1 MNMDGA
7 LIPGKNFFLPPY
19 GAGLPVTFS
28 AEQLALLRQMNP
40 ALADMLGTL
49 DNRERAEVK
58 DALNAGI
65 GLSAKEQPK
74 RKLTAE
80 HKAAMKAGREAKAK
94 KAAA

>member
-1 MNMDGA
+1 
-7 LIPGKNFFLPPY
+7 
-19 GAGLPVTFS
+19 
-28 AEQLALLRQMNP
+28 MNP

-65 GLSAKEQPK
+65 GLAGKEQPK

-80 HKAAMKAGREAKAK
+80 HKAAMKAGREAKARRRPS
-94 KAAA
+94 A